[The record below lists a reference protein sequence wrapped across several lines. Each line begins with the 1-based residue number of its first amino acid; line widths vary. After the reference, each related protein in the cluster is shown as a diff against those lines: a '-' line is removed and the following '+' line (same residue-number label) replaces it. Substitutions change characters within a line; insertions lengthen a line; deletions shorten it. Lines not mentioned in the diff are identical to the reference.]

1 MKRFIKD
8 LAWKVPI
15 AIMWGIAAD
24 FPFSKFS
31 IWGEWGE
38 MLAWLF
44 FYWGLD
50 AIRWGL
56 KED

>member
-8 LAWKVPI
+8 FAWKVPI
-15 AIMWGIAAD
+15 AIMWSVAAN
-24 FPFSKFS
+24 FPFSEFS
-31 IWGEWGE
+31 TWGE
-38 MLAWLF
+38 MSAWVL